1 MTVLIILMHLA
12 GATMLLLYSVRMVRT
27 GVERASGSSLRR
39 AIADRARGRVLTAVA
54 GLVIAVLL
62 QSSTATAVLA
72 SGFASGGL
80 MTLTGGLAL
89 MLGADIG
96 SALVVQVLSFDL
108 TWLIPVLLA
117 VGGWSFLKFDSR
129 AIRQTGRIL
138 MGIAFVLISLSMIA
152 AATAPLKES
161 PFMPAIAA
169 YLAADYVTAFLAGLA
184 FTFLIHSSVAAV
196 LMIAAFTAQGVLPV
210 EASLSL
216 MLGAN
221 VGGGLVAVWLTRGM
235 PVAARR
241 LPAGNLVFRFLGA
254 VAALL
259 IFRYVQ
265 PPLDQIGPNPM
276 RQVINV
282 HLLFN
287 VVLAIVCLPL
297 VGPMA
302 GLLEKLMA
310 EPGSAEMQDRLKPA
324 SALDRKVL
332 SNPGLALASAT
343 REVLR
348 MAEVVEVMTRPVMDL
363 FESGN
368 QREAARLRA
377 LDEEVNEAHTAI
389 KLYLAEVNRGRLS
402 AEEAERSMGL
412 AGFAI
417 DLERAGDVVTKSLLP
432 LALEKNKK
440 KIAFSGD
447 GWKELTDVH
456 DRVMANMQ
464 LAMNVLVSDDVD
476 SARQLIAEKDRMR
489 SLERKSHDRHLERL
503 KAGSAESVASSDI
516 HLDTVR
522 ALKEINTL
530 FSSVAVPILSRSG
543 QLLES
548 RLVATS

>member
-1 MTVLIILMHLA
+1 MTMLMILLHLA

-27 GVERASGSSLRR
+27 GVERASGPALRR
-39 AIADRARGRVLTAVA
+39 AISGVERGRVLTAAV
-54 GLVIAVLL
+54 GTLIAVLL

-72 SGFASGGL
+72 SGFAVSGL
-80 MTLTGGLAL
+80 VALTTGLAL

-96 SALVVQVLSFDL
+96 TALVVQVLSFDL
-108 TWLIPVLLA
+108 RWLVPVLLA
-117 VGGWSFLKFDSR
+117 AGGWIFLNSSAR
-129 AIRQTGRIL
+129 AMKQGGRIML
-138 MGIAFVLISLSMIA
+138 GIAFVLIALTMISE
-152 AATAPLKES
+152 ATAPLKES
-161 PFMPAIAA
+161 PFMPVLAS
-169 YLAADYVTAFLAGLA
+169 YLSADYVTAFLAGLA

-196 LMIAAFTAQGVLPV
+196 LMIAAFTGQGVLPI

-216 MLGAN
+216 LLGAN
-221 VGGGLVAVWLTRGM
+221 AGGALIAVWLTRGM
-235 PVAARR
+235 PVAGRR
-241 LPAGNLVFRFLGA
+241 LPAGNLVFRFAGA
-254 VAALL
+254 VAALMIVRFVGL
-259 IFRYVQ
+259 
-265 PPLDQIGPNPM
+265 PLEQIGPNPM

-287 VVLAIVCLPL
+287 VVLAIICLPL
-297 VGPMA
+297 VGPA
-302 GLLEKLMA
+302 ARLVQTVMA
-310 EPGSAEMQDRLKPA
+310 EEAEPDAAARLRPA
-324 SALDRKVL
+324 SALDRNVL
-332 SNPGLALASAT
+332 SNPGQALASAT

-348 MAEVVEVMTRPVMDL
+348 MAEMVEVMTRPVMEL
-363 FESGN
+363 FENGN
-368 QREAARLRA
+368 QQEAARVRA

-389 KLYLAEVNRGRLS
+389 KLYLAEVNRGKLS

-412 AGFAI
+412 TSLAI
-417 DLERAGDVVTKSLLP
+417 DLERAGDVVTKKLIP

-456 DRVMANMQ
+456 DRVMTNMQ

-489 SLERKSHDRHLERL
+489 GLERASHDRHLERL
-503 KAGSAESVASSDI
+503 TGGSAESVASSDI

-530 FSSVAVPILSRSG
+530 FASVAVPILSRSG

-548 RLVATS
+548 RLVAAK